1 MTDDSPATG
10 VKQTQSFLMRRMEEA
25 GIRPRGG
32 LGQNFLVDWN
42 LQQLLVKSAQLAP
55 GDVVLEVGTGTG
67 ALTALLAQQAGAV
80 ITVEVDVH
88 LFRLAGEELHG
99 LPNVTMLHTDV
110 LKNKNQLHPTVLE
123 TLAEKLAAN
132 PGHPLKLVANL
143 PYNIA
148 TPLLSNLL
156 ALQRPPATMTVT
168 IQKEVADRITARPG
182 TKDFGSLSLWVQSQ
196 CRIEV
201 VRVLPP
207 QVFWPRPKVS
217 SAILHIVLDE
227 DLRQR
232 IPDRE
237 FFHDFVRLVFLH
249 RRKFLRSGLLSAFA
263 GLDKPAVDEI
273 LAELGFAPDA
283 RAEQIDV
290 PRMLAL
296 CEAVR
301 KAVDR

>member
-1 MTDDSPATG
+1 
-10 VKQTQSFLMRRMEEA
+10 
-25 GIRPRGG
+25 
-32 LGQNFLVDWN
+32 
-42 LQQLLVKSAQLAP
+42 
-55 GDVVLEVGTGTG
+55 
-67 ALTALLAQQAGAV
+67 
-80 ITVEVDVH
+80 
-88 LFRLAGEELHG
+88 
-99 LPNVTMLHTDV
+99 
-110 LKNKNQLHPTVLE
+110 
-123 TLAEKLAAN
+123 
-132 PGHPLKLVANL
+132 
-143 PYNIA
+143 
-148 TPLLSNLL
+148 
-156 ALQRPPATMTVT
+156 
-168 IQKEVADRITARPG
+168 VADRITARPG